1 MKKLSKKSEKKT
13 TGGKT
18 VVSEFKSGT
27 KSSGKVVMGGV
38 SKYPTLNAT
47 PGKIGT
53 ITKKPASNVKVG
65 TLKKSPTKKK

>member
-13 TGGKT
+13 NGGKT
-18 VVSEFKSGT
+18 VVGEFKSGT
-27 KSSGKVVMGGV
+27 KSSGKIASGV

-47 PGKIGT
+47 TGKIGT
-53 ITKKPASNVKVG
+53 IKKKPASNVKVG